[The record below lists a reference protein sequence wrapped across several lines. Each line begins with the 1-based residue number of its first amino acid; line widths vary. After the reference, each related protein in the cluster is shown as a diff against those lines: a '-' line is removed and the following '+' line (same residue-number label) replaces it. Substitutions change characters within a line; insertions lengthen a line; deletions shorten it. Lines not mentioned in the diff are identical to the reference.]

1 MNKINQQTG
10 DKIMDTEN
18 QLTTVRI
25 EEFEVWLRR
34 VKELSKKRE
43 RENKNKRL
51 KDTDKIIVNPRG
63 RGA

>member
-43 RENKNKRL
+43 RE
-51 KDTDKIIVNPRG
+51 
-63 RGA
+63 